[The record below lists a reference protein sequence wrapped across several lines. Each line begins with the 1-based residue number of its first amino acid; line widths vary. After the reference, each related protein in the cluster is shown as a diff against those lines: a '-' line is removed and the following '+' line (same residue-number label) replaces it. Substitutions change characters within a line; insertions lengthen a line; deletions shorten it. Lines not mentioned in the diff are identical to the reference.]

1 MSADITVDFESGRF
15 NYRAAGLLIN
25 DGKILAMMDDGIDH
39 WYLPG
44 GRVLLHETAENA
56 VLREITEELGL
67 SGMKIE
73 RPLWL
78 NQAYFDC
85 DGHKYHELC
94 VYFLI
99 DHSKTDLLARGEK
112 FRIVEGKRGH
122 NFEWLEFSRLEK
134 EIFFPLF
141 LKRDIYNLPRTF
153 TLRTEIE

>member
-15 NYRAAGLLIN
+15 NYRAAGLLIH
-25 DGKILAMMDDGIDH
+25 DGKLLAMMDDGIEH

-44 GRVLLHETAENA
+44 GRVRFHETAENA
-56 VLREITEELGL
+56 VLRELAEELGL
-67 SGMKIE
+67 ADAAIE

-78 NQAYFDC
+78 NQAFFEC

-99 DHSKTDLLARGEK
+99 NHSKTDILARGEK
-112 FRIVEGKRGH
+112 FRIVEGKSGH

-134 EIFFPLF
+134 EKFFPLF
-141 LKRDIYNLPRTF
+141 LKRDIYDLPESF
-153 TLRTEIE
+153 TLRTEYE

>member
-1 MSADITVDFESGRF
+1 MNTDITVDFEGGRF
-15 NYRAAGLLIN
+15 NYRVAGLLIH
-25 DGKILAMMDDGIDH
+25 DGKLLAMMDDGIEH

-44 GRVLLHETAENA
+44 GRVRLHETAENA
-56 VLREITEELGL
+56 VLRELVEELGL
-67 SGMKIE
+67 ADAVIE

-78 NQAYFDC
+78 DQAYFEC

-99 DHSKTDLLARGEK
+99 DHSKTDILERGEK

-122 NFEWLEFSRLEK
+122 SFEWLEFSRLEK

-141 LKRDIYNLPRTF
+141 LKRDIYALPERF
-153 TLRTEIE
+153 TLRTEYE